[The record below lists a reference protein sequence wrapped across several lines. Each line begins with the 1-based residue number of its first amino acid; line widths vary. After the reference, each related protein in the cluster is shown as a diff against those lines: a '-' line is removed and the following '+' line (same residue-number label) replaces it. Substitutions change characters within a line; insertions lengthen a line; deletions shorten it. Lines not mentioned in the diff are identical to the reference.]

1 VAEQEP
7 VTNDEVMS
15 KPKSVARAR
24 VTIPTAARIGG
35 GRPNPGVQ
43 IAGIRASAGERIS
56 FDLPGAQL
64 YTHTPLDMPVEVICG
79 RTAGPVLLVC
89 AAIHGDELNGVE
101 IIRRLRVIKAIER
114 LRGTLV
120 LVPVVNLFGFIHR
133 SRYLPDRRD
142 LNRCFP
148 GRAEGSLGA
157 RVAHLFFSEVAS
169 KCTHIIDLHTGA
181 VHRDNLPQLRAA
193 FDQPEVAQMA
203 RSFALPVIVNSGLT
217 DGTLRAAAHAAGIP
231 VITYEAGEAMRL
243 DERAIVAGM
252 RGIANVMRGLKM
264 LPGRRPSWVAEP
276 YVASSTTWY
285 RAPTDGVFRP
295 LAKLGARVREGDT
308 LGVIA
313 APFGDK
319 ETALKARTEGIIICA
334 NNLPLVNEGEALF
347 HVARFA
353 AHDAVEEQ
361 ITAQQEAV
369 EQDRLFDI
377 EHVQDT

>member
-1 VAEQEP
+1 MPGPGGREP
-7 VTNDEVMS
+7 VA
-15 KPKSVARAR
+15 KGKQA
-24 VTIPTAARIGG
+24 
-35 GRPNPGVQ
+35 PGTKRNAPLE
-43 IAGIRASAGERIS
+43 IAGRTVAPGERVA

-64 YTHTPLDMPVEVICG
+64 YTHTPLDMPVEVIHG
-79 RTAGPVLLVC
+79 RLAGPRLLVC

-101 IIRRLRVIKAIER
+101 IIRRLRMLKGLNR
-114 LRGTLV
+114 LHGTLV

-148 GRAEGSLGA
+148 GHSEGSLGS

-169 KCTHIIDLHTGA
+169 KCSHVIDLHTGA

-193 FDQPEVAQMA
+193 LDQPQVEDMA
-203 RSFALPVIVNSGLT
+203 RSFALPVIVNAGLIE
-217 DGTLRAAAHAAGIP
+217 GSLRFAAHQAGIP
-231 VITYEAGEAMRL
+231 VITYEAGEALRL
-243 DERAIVAGM
+243 DERAIVAGV
-252 RGIANVMRGLKM
+252 RGITGVMRGLGM
-264 LPGRRPSWVAEP
+264 LPVRRRRWVAEP
-276 YVASSTTWY
+276 YVARSTTWY

-295 LAKLGARVREGDT
+295 LARLGTRVRRGDV

-313 APFGDK
+313 APFG
-319 ETALKARTEGIIICA
+319 ETESYLKARGEGIVIGA

-361 ITAQQEAV
+361 LSAQQEAV
-369 EQDRLFDI
+369 EQDRLYEI
-377 EHVQDT
+377 ERIADV

>member
-1 VAEQEP
+1 MA
-7 VTNDEVMS
+7 
-15 KPKSVARAR
+15 KARAKAVSR
-24 VTIPTAARIGG
+24 APARGAATAHAPAER
-35 GRPNPGVQ
+35 RHPGVQ
-43 IAGIRASAGERIS
+43 IAGVRVGPGERVS
-56 FDLPGAQL
+56 FDLPGAML

-79 RTAGPVLLVC
+79 RIGGPILLVC

-101 IIRRLRVIKAIER
+101 IIRRLRALKGLKG

-148 GRAEGSLGA
+148 GHAEGSLGS

-193 FDQPEVAQMA
+193 VDQPAVAHMA
-203 RSFALPVIVNSGLT
+203 RSFALPVIVNSGFV
-217 DGTLRAAAHAAGIP
+217 DGSLRSAAHLASIP
-231 VITYEAGEAMRL
+231 VITYEAGEALRL
-243 DERAIVAGM
+243 DERSISVGV
-252 RGIANVMRGLKM
+252 RGITNVMRGLGM
-264 LPGRRPSWVAEP
+264 LPGRRRPWVDEP
-276 YVASSTTWY
+276 FVASSTRWY
-285 RAPTDGVFRP
+285 RAPTDGVFQPRV
-295 LAKLGARVREGDT
+295 KLGARVRPGDL

-313 APFGDK
+313 APFGSK
-319 ETALKARTEGIIICA
+319 ETQLKARSDGIIIGS

-347 HVARFA
+347 HVARFP

-361 ITAQQEAV
+361 ITAQQEAAERGLMLEV
-369 EQDRLFDI
+369 DGARR
-377 EHVQDT
+377 

>member
-1 VAEQEP
+1 MAKAKAV
-7 VTNDEVMS
+7 S
-15 KPKSVARAR
+15 RARAHGT
-24 VTIPTAARIGG
+24 VEVG
-35 GRPNPGVQ
+35 GRAERRNPGVQ
-43 IAGIRASAGERIS
+43 FAGVHVGPGERVS

-79 RTAGPVLLVC
+79 RAAGPVLLVC

-101 IIRRLRVIKAIER
+101 IIRRLRAMKVLQR

-148 GRAEGSLGA
+148 GHAEGSLGS

-193 FDQPEVAQMA
+193 LDDAQVAEMA
-203 RSFALPVIVNSGLT
+203 RSFALPVIVNAGFI
-217 DGTLRAAAHAAGIP
+217 DGSLRRAAHEAGIP
-231 VITYEAGEAMRL
+231 VITYEAGEALRL
-243 DERAIVAGM
+243 DERAIVAGV
-252 RGIANVMRGLKM
+252 RGIANVMRGLDM
-264 LPGRRPSWVAEP
+264 LPGRRRAWVAEP
-276 YVASSTTWY
+276 YVARSTSWY

-295 LAKLGARVREGDT
+295 LTKLGARVRRGDI
-308 LGVIA
+308 LGIIA

-319 ETALKARTEGIIICA
+319 ETYLEARTEGIVIGA

-369 EQDRLFDI
+369 EQDRLYQLGPSQ
-377 EHVQDT
+377 EV

>member
-1 VAEQEP
+1 MA
-7 VTNDEVMS
+7 
-15 KPKSVARAR
+15 KAKSVARAR
-24 VTIPTAARIGG
+24 ARVISQ
-35 GRPNPGVQ
+35 GRAKAERVNPGVR
-43 IAGIRASAGERIS
+43 IAGIQVGPGERAS

-64 YTHTPLDMPVEVICG
+64 YTHTPLDMPVEVISG
-79 RTAGPVLLVC
+79 RTDGPVLLVC

-101 IIRRLRVIKAIER
+101 IIRRLRAFEALGR

-148 GRAEGSLGA
+148 GRAEGSLGS

-193 FDQPEVAQMA
+193 FDQPQVAEMA
-203 RSFALPVIVNSGLT
+203 RSFGLPVIVNSGFT

-231 VITYEAGEAMRL
+231 VITYEAGEALRL
-243 DERAIVAGM
+243 DEGAIVAGV
-252 RGIANVMRGLKM
+252 RGIANVMRGLRM
-264 LPGRRPSWVAEP
+264 LPGRRRTGAAEP
-276 YVASSTTWY
+276 YVASSTSWY

-295 LAKLGARVREGDT
+295 LAKLGTRVRAGDI

-313 APFGDK
+313 APFGAK
-319 ETALKARTEGIIICA
+319 ETYLEARAEGIIICA

-369 EQDRLFDI
+369 EQDRLLEIERAQDI
-377 EHVQDT
+377 